1 VSVQNALPVGESPT
15 ESLCLYELAMRLRA
29 SADGSGDPM
38 PEHAVQEARSYL
50 EERLR
55 KWGPDRCE
63 SEAHFRAFLVSLHK
77 ETAQR
82 EEKP

>member
-1 VSVQNALPVGESPT
+1 MSVQDELPVGENPT
-15 ESLCLYELAMRLRA
+15 GSSCLYALAMRLRA

-38 PEHAVQEARSYL
+38 PKQALQDARSYL

-63 SEAHFRAFLVSLHK
+63 SEAHFRAFLVSLLK
-77 ETAQR
+77 ETA
-82 EEKP
+82 